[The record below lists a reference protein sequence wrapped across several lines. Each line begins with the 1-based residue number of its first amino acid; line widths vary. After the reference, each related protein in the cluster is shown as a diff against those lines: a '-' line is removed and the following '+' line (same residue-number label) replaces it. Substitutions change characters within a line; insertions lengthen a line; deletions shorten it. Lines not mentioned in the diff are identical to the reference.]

1 MSLAYDLAVGIVQS
15 IYDSRI
21 KTPAVLPT
29 ARYFPNARNF
39 IDRWSDIRREA
50 ITVASG
56 LQNIPRFH
64 DIMPEQAAIS
74 ANDGRDWRML
84 IMKAYG
90 VDMPQNL
97 RRCPTV
103 ASLLAQNPEVISC
116 ILSFLAPGK
125 HIPRHRGPFRGIL
138 RFHLML
144 SMPHDESGRPACVME
159 IDGTQYRLADGDSLL
174 WDDTYPH
181 EVWNRSNEVR
191 IALLLDVWRPHMP
204 YSLTLLSRTIMALVQ
219 AWVRFRG
226 VSYGG

>member
-1 MSLAYDLAVGIVQS
+1 MSLAYDRAVGIVQS

-29 ARYFPNARNF
+29 VLYFPNARRF
-39 IDRWSDIRREA
+39 IDRWSDISREA

-90 VDMPQNL
+90 IDMPQNL

-103 ASLLAQNPEVISC
+103 ASLLAQSPEVISC

-125 HIPRHRGPFRGIL
+125 HIPMHRGPFRGIQI
-138 RFHLML
+138 
-144 SMPHDESGRPACVME
+144 GRAHV
-159 IDGTQYRLADGDSLL
+159 
-174 WDDTYPH
+174 
-181 EVWNRSNEVR
+181 
-191 IALLLDVWRPHMP
+191 
-204 YSLTLLSRTIMALVQ
+204 
-219 AWVRFRG
+219 
-226 VSYGG
+226 